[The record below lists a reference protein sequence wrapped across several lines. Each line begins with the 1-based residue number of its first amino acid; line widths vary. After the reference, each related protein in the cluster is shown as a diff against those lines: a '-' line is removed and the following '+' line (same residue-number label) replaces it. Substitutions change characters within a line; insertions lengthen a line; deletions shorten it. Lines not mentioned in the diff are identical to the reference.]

1 MRKITAKKD
10 LIVSPKY
17 TILKVMTKMTEGE
30 YPFQIVIK
38 NKKIL
43 GVISD
48 SDIRRGILHG
58 LNTNEE
64 VKKYMNKKPV
74 IGYIGE
80 EKNHQ
85 YLLNSVTSPIK
96 FLPVINKSK
105 ELKYLLIY
113 EEEVSY
119 KTALIMAGGF
129 GSRLGNKTKFTPKPL
144 LKVKKNLFLS
154 IL

>member
-10 LIVSPKY
+10 LIVSPKD

-58 LNTNEE
+58 L
-64 VKKYMNKKPV
+64 KY
-74 IGYIGE
+74 
-80 EKNHQ
+80 
-85 YLLNSVTSPIK
+85 
-96 FLPVINKSK
+96 
-105 ELKYLLIY
+105 
-113 EEEVSY
+113 
-119 KTALIMAGGF
+119 
-129 GSRLGNKTKFTPKPL
+129 
-144 LKVKKNLFLS
+144 
-154 IL
+154 

>member
-1 MRKITAKKD
+1 MK
-10 LIVSPKY
+10 
-17 TILKVMTKMTEGE
+17 
-30 YPFQIVIK
+30 
-38 NKKIL
+38 
-43 GVISD
+43 
-48 SDIRRGILHG
+48 
-58 LNTNEE
+58 
-64 VKKYMNKKPV
+64 
-74 IGYIGE
+74 

-129 GSRLGNKTKFTPKPL
+129 GSRLGSKTEIYPKTL
-144 LKVKKNLFLS
+144 IKSKKTYS
-154 IL
+154 